1 MRALGFLK
9 ILRLLCV
16 FRLFRLSIHCHRLKI
31 IGLIVADS
39 LRDSQLFLIY
49 LLIIVTLGSNLMYY
63 LEQGVPE
70 TLFSDIPE
78 VFLGQFKH
86 LLRLAMEIFYQ

>member
-1 MRALGFLK
+1 M
-9 ILRLLCV
+9 

-39 LRDSQLFLIY
+39 LRDLQLFLIC
-49 LLIIVTLGSNLMYY
+49 LLIIVTLDGDLMYY

-70 TLFSDIPE
+70 TLFSDIPKE
-78 VFLGQFKH
+78 FIAQFKH
-86 LLRLAMEIFYQ
+86 LLRLAMEIFYL